1 MSPWRGRLWKPSVW
15 SLWTDM
21 NATNFQ
27 TMARWSEGQLVAGNG
42 ADQVSVVCT
51 DTRALK
57 AGDFFVAL
65 RGENFDA
72 HTFVGEAAKRG
83 AAGAMVEKVPANLP
97 PGFAVILVPDALRGL
112 QQLAANY
119 RQTLALQAVGLT
131 GSNGKTSTKD
141 LTISV
146 LRKHFRVTGTDGNL
160 NNHIGV
166 PLTLLRAQADDQ
178 VGVFEA
184 GMNHPGE
191 IAPLAAMIA
200 PDMAIIT
207 NVGTA
212 HIEFMGSRD
221 AIALEKGMLAESLQP
236 SGTLILSAH
245 DEYSASI
252 AARTKADVVLAGIEK
267 GEVFASELRAH
278 FSGTRFLL
286 HADGRSVPAEL
297 AVPGE
302 HMVRNAVLAVAAGRV
317 FGLSLEE
324 CAAGLAELR
333 LSKGRLEQKVIRGI
347 QILDDTYNANPDSVG
362 AALRTLASM
371 PAAGRRF
378 AVLGRMGE
386 LGTEAER
393 GHRQVGQ
400 VAAREHI
407 DCLVTVGTEAEWIAD
422 EAWRGGV
429 EKVVRAASTDEAT
442 ATLRELA
449 KPGDVVLIKGSR
461 SAKMEAIVEGLET
474 A

>member
-1 MSPWRGRLWKPSVW
+1 MDATTIQTITAW
-15 SLWTDM
+15 SG
-21 NATNFQ
+21 
-27 TMARWSEGQLVAGNG
+27 GQLVAGAG
-42 ADQVSVVCT
+42 GDKITVVCT

-65 RGENFDA
+65 HGENFDA
-72 HTFVGEAAKRG
+72 HTFVAEAARRG
-83 AAGAMVEKVPANLP
+83 AAGAMVEQVPANLP
-97 PGFAVILVPDALRGL
+97 PGFAIVLVADALAAL
-112 QQLAANY
+112 QKLAANY
-119 RQTLALQAVGLT
+119 RQALPLQAVGLT

-141 LTISV
+141 LTMSV
-146 LRKHFRVTGTDGNL
+146 LAENFQVTGTEGNL

-166 PLTLLRAQADDQ
+166 PLTLLRARGGDQ

-200 PDMAIIT
+200 PDVAIIT
-207 NVGTA
+207 NIGTA

-221 AIALEKGMLAESLQP
+221 AIALEKGMLAEALQP

-245 DEYSASI
+245 DEYSPAIS
-252 AARTKADVVLAGIEK
+252 ARTKADVVLAGIGQ

-278 FSGTRFLL
+278 FSGTKFRL
-286 HADGRSVPAEL
+286 HADGHSVEAEL
-297 AVPGE
+297 SVPGE

-324 CAAGLAELR
+324 CATGLGKLR
-333 LSKGRLEQKVIRGI
+333 LTKGRLEQKVIRGI

-393 GHRQVGQ
+393 GHRQVGEI
-400 VAAREHI
+400 AAREHI
-407 DCLVTVGTEAEWIAD
+407 DCLVSVGEEAGWIAD

-429 EKVVRAASTDEAT
+429 EKVVRVASTDEAT
-442 ATLRELA
+442 KALRELA

-461 SAKMEAIVEGLET
+461 SAKMERIVEGLE
-474 A
+474 AP

>member
-1 MSPWRGRLWKPSVW
+1 MDAICFETIAKWAEGR
-15 SLWTDM
+15 
-21 NATNFQ
+21 
-27 TMARWSEGQLVAGNG
+27 LVAGEPSG
-42 ADQVSVVCT
+42 TATVVCT

-72 HTFVGEAAKRG
+72 HTFVAEAAKRG
-83 AAGAMVEKVPANLP
+83 AAGAMVEEIPADLP
-97 PGFAVILVPDALRGL
+97 PGFAVVQVADTLVGL
-112 QQLAANY
+112 QKLAAKY
-119 RQTLALQAVGLT
+119 RQTLSIQVVGLT

-141 LTISV
+141 LTAGV
-146 LRKHFRVTGTDGNL
+146 LGEHFQVTKTEGNL

-166 PLTLLRAQADDQ
+166 PLTLLRARGSDQ

-200 PDMAIIT
+200 PDVAIIT
-207 NVGTA
+207 NVGMA
-212 HIEFMGSRD
+212 HIEFMGSRE
-221 AIALEKGMLAESLQP
+221 AIALEKGMLAEALQP

-245 DEYSASI
+245 DDFSPAI
-252 AARTKADVVLAGIEK
+252 AARTKADVVLAGIGM
-267 GEVFASELRAH
+267 GEVFASELKAH
-278 FSGTRFLL
+278 FSGTKFRL
-286 HADGRSVPAEL
+286 HADGRSVEAEL
-297 AVPGE
+297 SVPGE
-302 HMVRNAVLAVAAGRV
+302 HMVRNAVLAAAAGRV

-324 CAAGLAELR
+324 CAAGLTKLR
-333 LSKGRLEQKVIRGI
+333 LSKGRLEQKLIRGI

-371 PAAGRRF
+371 PAVGRRI

-393 GHRQVGQ
+393 GHRQVGE
-400 VAAREHI
+400 VAAHEHI
-407 DCLVTVGTEAEWIAD
+407 DCVVGVGEEAEWIAD
-422 EAWRGGV
+422 AAWRGGV
-429 EKVVRAASTDEAT
+429 EKVVRVGSTDEAT
-442 ATLRELA
+442 KALREFA

-461 SAKMEAIVEGLET
+461 SAKMERIVEGLQ
-474 A
+474 AS